1 MKNIIMGLCIM
12 FTCAPGFESMAS
24 TKGAK
29 AEQEYG
35 DAWADLGN
43 WKRAVEH
50 YQKAVKDNP
59 KLAAARL
66 RLANG
71 LYRIGDKKGALSEL
85 ARLQRENPSAAVA
98 GAIGVIQLDEHLAQK
113 ACLSFAQAV
122 KLDPAHARSVYGLG
136 QCHQALYTKTG
147 KPKQKKS
154 ALAAYRLYLS
164 KFPKGPH
171 AIPAREAIDKLLL
184 GNAGKSLAQ
193 AKNAFAKGKFRL
205 AEKLLREVIKKRP
218 DIEQAHYL
226 LGMALSSPVI
236 NKVAQA
242 QEEWKKAPG
251 MKQALL
257 QLGIAAF
264 EDEDFEDCED
274 LLKKAIKA
282 DPRYA
287 EAYYQLGLA
296 YRDQLKNKE
305 AAEAFR
311 KVVSL
316 AHGTALSERANSK
329 LQLLT
334 GRLQYLTEGEVI
346 DTSSEIGLGRKL
358 TEQIEKH
365 FGLVH
370 DQKLQQRLNA
380 IVRKVAAHSDRP
392 PSALPY
398 RVKILN
404 VDGINALAFVGG
416 TIYLYKGLAD
426 FIRRDMGDSDD
437 VYAAVIGHEVVHLAM
452 RHGLGML
459 DLVGGT
465 RSLAGGHSFD
475 VRGLNKLML
484 GMSRKHEFEA
494 DQIGSL
500 YAYRAGFDPA
510 AAYRFHRRLI
520 ALGKEVPGG
529 LDHPTHAERADRM
542 KEYLL
547 SLRTKARHFD
557 AGLKALDER
566 DYQTA
571 ILHFEVFLG
580 MFPQSLSA
588 RNNLGVAMQRMAL
601 SVQKNKRGYKL
612 STDID
617 PRAHV
622 RPIRLR
628 GTGSDADFDKAMM
641 IEAAQVFDGLV
652 RLNPDYQ
659 SARLNLGSCLVS
671 LDQKDKART
680 IFQGV
685 LTKIP
690 DSPEAR
696 TNLAVT
702 YLMADQQEKGI
713 ELLRETIKKHPTFAD
728 AHYDLAL
735 ALTKSGKKDEA
746 RKAWLAFLER
756 DASSGW
762 AEAAHKYLADLNK

>member
-1 MKNIIMGLCIM
+1 MKNIIMGLCLVL
-12 FTCAPGFESMAS
+12 TCAAGPKSFALTG
-24 TKGAK
+24 GGR

-35 DAWADLGN
+35 DAWAELGN

-50 YQKAVKDNP
+50 YRKAVKGNP

-71 LYRIGDKKGALSEL
+71 LFRLGDKKGALSEL
-85 ARLQRENPSAAVA
+85 ARLQKEHPSAAVA
-98 GAIGVIQLDEHLAQK
+98 GAIGVIQLDEHKAKK
-113 ACLSFAQAV
+113 ACRSFAHAV
-122 KLDPAHARSVYGLG
+122 KLDPGHARSVYGLG
-136 QCHQALYTKTG
+136 QCHHALYATTG
-147 KPKQKKS
+147 KPNQKKS
-154 ALAAYRLYLS
+154 ALDAFRLYLS

-184 GNAGKSLAQ
+184 GNAGKSLAL
-193 AKNAFAKGKFRL
+193 AKDAFAKGKYRL
-205 AEKLLREVIKKRP
+205 AEKLLRGVVKERP

-226 LGMALSSPVI
+226 LGMTLSSPVI
-236 NKVAQA
+236 NKVAEA
-242 QEEWKKAPG
+242 QQEWKKAPG

-264 EDEDFEDCED
+264 EDEDFEDCQD
-274 LLKKAIKA
+274 LLKQAIKV

-305 AAEAFR
+305 AADAFSR
-311 KVVSL
+311 VVSL
-316 AHGTALSERANSK
+316 APGTALSERANSK
-329 LQLLT
+329 LQLIT
-334 GRLQYLTEGEVI
+334 GKLQYLTEGEII

-365 FGLVH
+365 FGLVN

-380 IVRKVAAHSDRP
+380 IIRKVAAHSDRP

-416 TIYLYKGLAD
+416 TVYLYKGLTD

-437 VYAAVIGHEVVHLAM
+437 IYAAVIGHEVVHLVM

-465 RSLAGGHSFD
+465 RALTGGHSFD

-484 GMSRKHEFEA
+484 GLSRKHEFEA

-520 ALGKEVPGG
+520 ALGKEIPGG
-529 LDHPTHAERADRM
+529 LDHPTHAERAERM

-557 AGLKALDER
+557 AGLKDLDNR
-566 DYQTA
+566 DYESA

-588 RNNLGVAMQRMAL
+588 RNNLGVAMQRLAL
-601 SVQKNKRGYKL
+601 SIQKKKRGYKL
-612 STDID
+612 SSDID

-628 GTGSDADFDKAMM
+628 GADSDFDKALM
-641 IEAAQVFDGLV
+641 IEAAHVFGELV
-652 RLNPDYQ
+652 RRNPDYQ
-659 SARLNLGSCLVS
+659 SACLNLGSCLVA
-671 LDQKDKART
+671 LDEKDKARV

-685 LTKIP
+685 LTKMP

-702 YLMADQQEKGI
+702 YLMADEREKGI
-713 ELLRETIKKHPTFAD
+713 EMLRETIKKHPAFAD
-728 AHYDLAL
+728 ALYDLAL
-735 ALTKSGKKDEA
+735 ALTRSGKKGEA

-762 AEAAHKYLADLNK
+762 AEAARKYMADLNK